1 MKNKALIVILAIFT
15 ATALSSVFGV
25 RIAFANPSQAH
36 MTCQGGLYYEAHD
49 YPRDGSSTVTAYIDG
64 KRLQGFPKSFG
75 PSIEGTVPNPDKTK
89 PHTWKVVW
97 DGSDGSK
104 GDRKQEGS
112 VDSCVTP
119 PTSPS
124 TTTSTSSTTTTTTVL
139 PSTVPMAEES
149 TTTVLTD
156 IDTPPVPTTTNPP
169 TATTNTVQ
177 PPTPPNGPGLPDTGI
192 EISTFGWGLI
202 LITAGILILVWN
214 RRSLKNRDQR

>member
-119 PTSPS
+119 PTSPPTS
-124 TTTSTSSTTTTTTVL
+124 TTTIPRSSTTVPETTTTVAQE
-139 PSTVPMAEES
+139 T

-156 IDTPPVPTTTNPP
+156 IDTPAVPTTTNAP
-169 TATTNTVQ
+169 TTTADTSQ
-177 PPTPPNGPGLPDTGI
+177 PPAPTTGLPATGI
-192 EISTFGWGLI
+192 DISTFGWGLI
-202 LITAGILILVWN
+202 VITVGILMVVWN

>member
-119 PTSPS
+119 PTSPP
-124 TTTSTSSTTTTTTVL
+124 TTTIPRSSTTVPETTTTVAQE
-139 PSTVPMAEES
+139 T

-156 IDTPPVPTTTNPP
+156 IDTPAVPTTTNAP
-169 TATTNTVQ
+169 TTTADTSQ
-177 PPTPPNGPGLPDTGI
+177 PPAPTTGLPATGI
-192 EISTFGWGLI
+192 DISTFGWGLI
-202 LITAGILILVWN
+202 LITVGILMVVWN